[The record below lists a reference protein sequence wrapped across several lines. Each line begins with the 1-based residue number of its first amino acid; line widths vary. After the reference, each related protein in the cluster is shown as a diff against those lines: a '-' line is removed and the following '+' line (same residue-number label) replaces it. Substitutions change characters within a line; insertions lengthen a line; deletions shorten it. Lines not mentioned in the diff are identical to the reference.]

1 MNNEIDLIA
10 SQNLNAE
17 IPSNVVP
24 ISRARSFKIRASK
37 PNFEQVVNTIK
48 ALAVAGMPFVY
59 AANGSEAIGELVER
73 RETDAPIKDGW
84 QTKAGEIAEKEGEIL
99 AWQNREESI
108 TLVPQIGSP
117 IGSSEIIPFTPNAM
131 TNSNTPQTINVIEG
145 ISASQQQPSLVDA
158 IPSNITDISQNR
170 YLNAPAILKK
180 AA

>member
-1 MNNEIDLIA
+1 MNNETDLIV
-10 SQNLNAE
+10 SQNLNAD
-17 IPSNVVP
+17 IPANVVP
-24 ISRARSFKIRASK
+24 ISRAKSFKIRASQ
-37 PNFEQVVNTIK
+37 PNFAQVVNTIK

-108 TLVPQIGSP
+108 TLVPQIAET
-117 IGSSEIIPFTPNAM
+117 IGSTGIVPSSQNAITNPN
-131 TNSNTPQTINVIEG
+131 NPQTINVIEG
-145 ISASQQQPSLVDA
+145 ISATQQQPSLADTVTNNVIDL
-158 IPSNITDISQNR
+158 SNNP
-170 YLNAPAILKK
+170 YLIAPAELKK